1 MCRMADTPRTQGR
14 LSCTSGSSHRAM
26 RCECAT
32 RSSVIADGA
41 GVLLRSVTEAAIA
54 AFEAAAGELGHG
66 VGSWC
71 GEEERIWLTS
81 CTRCQ
86 RLGWII
92 RPGLEPWRRGGP
104 MSVESC
110 EEAK

>member
-1 MCRMADTPRTQGR
+1 MYPG
-14 LSCTSGSSHRAM
+14 
-26 RCECAT
+26 
-32 RSSVIADGA
+32 
-41 GVLLRSVTEAAIA
+41 GVLGMRVMGLVDEETEAAMA
-54 AFEAAAGELGHG
+54 AVESAAGELGHG